1 MITFVGLIIL
11 ILISLIIFIP
21 FSDRFSKFYNHDNF
35 KRDINTK
42 ADITKTD
49 LNSLTNDYNSG
60 LIDYNDFK
68 LELNNLY
75 PHLDLLSIDKIHQR
89 NNYFEIE
96 EILLHVEN

>member
-1 MITFVGLIIL
+1 MINYIGFIIL

-21 FSDRFSKFYNHDNF
+21 FNDRFWNFYNHINL

-42 ADITKTD
+42 SDITKTD
-49 LNSLTNDYNSG
+49 LNSVTNDYNSG
-60 LIDYNDFK
+60 LIDYHDFK

-75 PHLDLLSIDKIHQR
+75 PNINLLTIDKIHQR
-89 NNYFEIE
+89 NNYFETE